1 MFTFQIDRFHKATK
15 PITLYGNVDLSG
27 ETFTLAEGEK
37 AVYRGVVEL
46 AGKQRHVF
54 VVGEKKGYSSDRAA
68 LEAGLEEC
76 YDELI
81 QV

>member
-1 MFTFQIDRFHKATK
+1 MFTFQIDRFHKATQ
-15 PITLYGNVDLSG
+15 PITLNSSVDLNG
-27 ETFTLAEGEK
+27 EAFTLAEGEK

-54 VVGEKKGYSSDRAA
+54 SVGDKKGYSSDRAA
-68 LEAGLEEC
+68 LENGLEEC